1 MMPRAKFHA
10 NPLKTVAVH
19 TEKETD
25 THRLRKLQERAYHSR
40 IRDVDQLKS
49 SLVSYDFMA
58 V

>member
-19 TEKETD
+19 TEQRNRHAQTEEAAGACVS
-25 THRLRKLQERAYHSR
+25 HR